1 MSPQTASEHEPHGSQ
16 AEAAAPAT
24 HHVGPSPDR
33 YHAAL
38 VRYLEAVASDR
49 SGGKRETP
57 RRKPPATLV
66 GDVMIEAVVVAH
78 EGAVF
83 KEIVD
88 ALARNRIRSVPV
100 IDPQRRVIGVVSA
113 SDLINRVV
121 ATPRP
126 HGGRK
131 AHKPLATTA
140 AELMT
145 KPAVTTRAHATI
157 VEAAQHAAR
166 AGVRMLPVVDANG
179 ILVGVVTQGDLLR
192 VFLREDNEI
201 RDEIERFAAQTM
213 RLDPAQLQVTVS
225 EGVVSMA
232 GKLDRETQVLQLVR
246 RVRAVP
252 GVVDIDNQLVARYDD
267 RYLPPPRAARVGHST

>member
-1 MSPQTASEHEPHGSQ
+1 MSPQTESGHQ
-16 AEAAAPAT
+16 L
-24 HHVGPSPDR
+24 SPDR
-33 YHAAL
+33 YHDAL
-38 VRYLEAVASDR
+38 VRYLDAVASDR
-49 SGGKRETP
+49 SAAKREMP

-66 GDVMIEAVVVAH
+66 GDVMTEAVVAAH

-100 IDPQRRVIGVVSA
+100 IDLERRVVGVVSA
-113 SDLINRVV
+113 SDLMNRVV

-131 AHKPLATTA
+131 AHKPLAATA

-145 KPAVTTRAHATI
+145 KPAFTTRPHATI

-166 AGVRMLPVVDANG
+166 AGVRMLPVVDVNG
-179 ILVGVVTQGDLLR
+179 ILLGVVTQGDLLR

-201 RDEIERFAAQTM
+201 RDEIERYAVQTM
-213 RLDPAQLQVTVS
+213 HLGSPQLSVAVC
-225 EGVVSMA
+225 EGVVSLV
-232 GKLDRETQVLQLVR
+232 GKLDRETQVAQLLN

-252 GVVDIDNQLVARYDD
+252 GVVDIDNKVVARYDD
-267 RYLPPPRAARVGHST
+267 RYLPPPRAARAGHST